1 MSIHFK
7 FKSAKEFDTVT
18 FPGAVI
24 RVLDLKKA
32 IVDKKKLAKGL
43 DFDLV
48 ITDAQNGKVYDDET
62 TQLPRNT
69 SVTVKRIPSQQ
80 PGSGLLARMKHEVAV
95 AAAAAAAAAIHA
107 SPVVA
112 PLAGP
117 SPGLPAGL
125 SPTQPYVA
133 CGLIILIENMTIANW
148 WYISTDGFVWIVV
161 LVIYC
166 TRVLFVVFIPVL

>member
-1 MSIHFK
+1 M
-7 FKSAKEFDTVT
+7 T

-48 ITDAQNGKVYDDET
+48 ITDAQNGKVYDDEN

-80 PGSGLLARMKHEVAV
+80 PGSGLLARMKQETAV

-107 SPVVA
+107 SPPVA
-112 PLAGP
+112 AMAGP
-117 SPGLPAGL
+117 SPVLPVG
-125 SPTQPYVA
+125 PTPAQPYVVHFTFME
-133 CGLIILIENMTIANW
+133 G
-148 WYISTDGFVWIVV
+148 V
-161 LVIYC
+161 LH
-166 TRVLFVVFIPVL
+166 